1 MDSTL
6 ASCVTVFHAAL
17 ASSLGNAYLWTTG
30 TPPKAMTVK
39 IVVPTSCTP
48 LFFRTSQHAE
58 HQSRSR
64 PRLSSLRK
72 TRLCFNPRGHFM
84 TTTYD
89 PQVAAEQSRAAYRE
103 MTDQLGKLGLDAAVP
118 EGVRAIAEKT
128 VAQTREACDRS
139 LDVFDASLRR
149 SRSPLK
155 LPANVRW
162 PSTAKSSISPGAM
175 SMRASIWPRAWRT
188 PKTSLT
194 SCACRQP
201 SGARDSP
208 Y

>member
-1 MDSTL
+1 
-6 ASCVTVFHAAL
+6 
-17 ASSLGNAYLWTTG
+17 
-30 TPPKAMTVK
+30 
-39 IVVPTSCTP
+39 
-48 LFFRTSQHAE
+48 
-58 HQSRSR
+58 
-64 PRLSSLRK
+64 
-72 TRLCFNPRGHFM
+72 M

-139 LDVFDASLRR
+139 LDAFDASLTT

-155 LPANVRW
+155 LPAKVRW

-175 SMRASIWPRAWRT
+175 SMRASIWPRAWRM
-188 PKTSLT
+188 PRTSLT